1 MFSFLTLDSVTS
13 LGPKSPYGA
22 KSTFLQAPRA
32 PTASYT
38 PNAWTLDSF
47 EIGRRLGRGGFGRV
61 YMART
66 KEAPKFILAL
76 KCLYKAELK
85 EEHAKEQLCREM
97 EIQKEL
103 RHPNVLRL
111 YGFFHD
117 ENRVFLMLELAPKG
131 DIFKRLTT
139 LGRFS
144 EEQGSQYISQVVAAL
159 QYLHSKHVIHRDI
172 KPENLLLG
180 LDGEVKIADFGCSV
194 QQTVIVLTRPTS
206 RMTFCGTL
214 GYMAPEMIAGEPCTE
229 KVDHWALG
237 VLAYEFLVGNVP
249 FEANS
254 FIATCQRIVSVD
266 LELPSHIS
274 PEACDFIELL
284 LHREPERRPLL
295 SDAASHPWITGD
307 RFSPEL

>member
-1 MFSFLTLDSVTS
+1 MPPQYQHLPPHIRWKVNNTGEL
-13 LGPKSPYGA
+13 
-22 KSTFLQAPRA
+22 STFSSEAVETLGCASS
-32 PTASYT
+32 TSSSYT

-47 EIGRRLGRGGFGRV
+47 EIGRCLGRGGFGRV
-61 YMART
+61 YMAQT

-117 ENRVFLMLELAPKG
+117 ENQVFLMLELTPKG
-131 DIFKRLTT
+131 DIFKHLTT
-139 LGRFS
+139 LGHFS

-159 QYLHSKHVIHRDI
+159 QYLHSKHVIHHDI

-194 QQTVIVLTRPTS
+194 QANSNR

-214 GYMAPEMIAGEPCTE
+214 GYMAPEMIAGEPCME

-254 FIATCQRIVSVD
+254 FIATCQWIVLVD

-274 PEACDFIELL
+274 PEACDFIELA
-284 LHREPERRPLL
+284 LL